1 MIFKVIAPYIM
12 FWLILS
18 ESGGMESIAIGA
30 GVSAVIGVFN
40 KRYSMQRIGRRSFN
54 KIGLQIKYWSLFI
67 LVLLREI
74 VLANIH
80 VAKVVLTPKVK
91 ISPCMTTFTTRLK
104 SDFLKTILAN
114 SITLTPGTITVD
126 MYDDEFKVHCLKT
139 EYGQGLVNSEFENIL
154 LRIEG
159 SMND

>member
-1 MIFKVIAPYIM
+1 MIFKVMFMYIM

-18 ESGGMESIAIGA
+18 EGNSMESIVIGT
-30 GVSAVIGVFN
+30 GISAVIGVFN
-40 KRYSMQRIGRRSFN
+40 KRYTLVRIHQRSFKN
-54 KIGLQIKYWSLFI
+54 IGLQIKYWALFL

-80 VAKVVLTPKVK
+80 VAKVVLTPKVE
-91 ISPCMTTFTTRLK
+91 ISPCMTTFTTNLK
-104 SDFLKTILAN
+104 SDFLRTILAN
-114 SITLTPGTITVD
+114 SITLTPGTVTVD
-126 MYDDEFKVHCLKT
+126 VIGDEFEVHCLKR
-139 EYGQGLVNSEFENIL
+139 EYGQGLVNSEFEKIL